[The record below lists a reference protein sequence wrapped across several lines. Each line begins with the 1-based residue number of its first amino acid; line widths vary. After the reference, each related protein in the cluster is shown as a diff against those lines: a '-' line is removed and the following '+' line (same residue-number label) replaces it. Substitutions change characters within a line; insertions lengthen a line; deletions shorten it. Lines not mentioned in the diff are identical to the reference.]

1 MNILQQRIALHTWT
15 LDAPLLAD
23 TLRVAGDAGYDG
35 VELRHVDFMRCR
47 QAGMSEQAIVELV
60 RDGPLKVAV
69 IGTENGVLFDTGDE
83 LKRLLGSLRYVCEK
97 AVALDCKVIMTTP
110 GGMGSGGTRASVRNL
125 KTCAEMTAEYGL
137 RLALEFNSRH
147 PVVNTLETGLEIVD
161 AVNMRNCGLLL
172 DTYHLHRSGGG
183 AASFRDVPV
192 DKIVAVQFSDVP
204 PGPPSDA
211 SVAVDRLPPGKG
223 VVPFVEIFRTLME
236 IKYQGYISYEAP
248 NPEQWNRPA
257 AVVALEGLET
267 VRALLTEA
275 ERER

>member
-1 MNILQQRIALHTWT
+1 MNILQERIALHTWT
-15 LDAPLLAD
+15 LDTTLLAD
-23 TLRVAGDAGYDG
+23 TLRIAGDAGYDG

-47 QAGMSEQAIVELV
+47 QAGMSEQAIVGLV

-97 AVALDCKVIMTTP
+97 AVALDCKVIMMSP
-110 GGMGSGGTRASVRNL
+110 GRMGGGVSVSVNNL
-125 KTCAEMTAEYGL
+125 KTCAEMTAGYGL

-161 AVNMRNCGLLL
+161 AVDMRNCGLLL

-183 AASFRDVPV
+183 AASFRNLPV
-192 DKIVAVQFSDVP
+192 DKIVTVQFSDVP

-223 VVPFVEIFRTLME
+223 VVPFVEIFRTLMK
-236 IKYQGYISYEAP
+236 INYHGYISYEAP

-275 ERER
+275 EQER